1 MMEKEQEIPEHVL
14 DFYKLKNDT
23 VLYPNIIRTRN
34 MTKLGVD
41 TLIEKNGL
49 EWSSSIFDEVYYY
62 TEGLIQWGKNS
73 VWFYFKKIDNDST
86 YKMYILTNKD
96 QNLTMLMN
104 GLNKYFT
111 IDRL

>member
-1 MMEKEQEIPEHVL
+1 MEKEQEIPQHVL
-14 DFYKLKNDT
+14 DYYKSTNDCILNPT
-23 VLYPNIIRTRN
+23 IVRTRN
-34 MTKLGVD
+34 VTKLGLD

-49 EWSSSIFDEVYYY
+49 EWSTSIFDEVYYY
-62 TEGLIQWGKNS
+62 MEGLIQYGKTP

-86 YKMYILTNKD
+86 YKLYILTNKD
-96 QNLTMLMN
+96 QNLTMLLN

>member
-1 MMEKEQEIPEHVL
+1 MEKEQEIPQHILDYYKSTNDSVL
-14 DFYKLKNDT
+14 N
-23 VLYPNIIRTRN
+23 PNIIRTRN

-49 EWSSSIFDEVYYY
+49 DWSSSIFDEVYYY
-62 TEGLIQWGKNS
+62 MEGLIRYGKTP

-86 YKMYILTNKD
+86 YKLYILTNKD
-96 QNLTMLMN
+96 QNLTMLIN
-104 GLNKYFT
+104 GLNKYYT

>member
-1 MMEKEQEIPEHVL
+1 MEKEQEIPQHILDYYKSTNDSVL
-14 DFYKLKNDT
+14 N
-23 VLYPNIIRTRN
+23 PNIIRTRN

-49 EWSSSIFDEVYYY
+49 DWSSSIFDEVYYY
-62 TEGLIQWGKNS
+62 MEGLIQYGKTP
-73 VWFYFKKIDNDST
+73 VWFYFKKIDDDST
-86 YKMYILTNKD
+86 YKLYILTNKD
-96 QNLTMLMN
+96 QNLTMLLN